1 MVIICEIIYFYWILC
16 IIFYMFLD
24 LIVCLDYLDLIV
36 VGESDLEMIL
46 CRLILEKVK
55 YVKWIIDNG
64 ILICCDICIICEF
77 CFL

>member
-1 MVIICEIIYFYWILC
+1 
-16 IIFYMFLD
+16 MFLD
-24 LIVCLDYLDLIV
+24 LIVCLYYLDLII
-36 VGESDLEMIL
+36 VGESELEMIL

-64 ILICCDICIICEF
+64 ILICCDNYCEICIIFEF